1 MLAIFNNSKR
11 LGGRHNVHLVSCRL
25 HLIENTVSCKK
36 NMTNPFVF
44 RKIEDKF
51 HVFSDHIMR
60 VFLLFFQ
67 QSL

>member
-1 MLAIFNNSKR
+1 MY
-11 LGGRHNVHLVSCRL
+11 NVHLVSCRL
-25 HLIENTVSCKK
+25 HLIENTVSCQK